1 MAAGKKNFTI
11 EIQRLQAEKM
21 PDGSVKEMYVEHLKL
36 KAELKFNS
44 GNVSVI
50 NNEIFG
56 SNSITFQVYKRDL
69 ILTDIIIFQGN
80 KYAINSI
87 NPLSYSNELVIN
99 CSLIN
104 E

>member
-1 MAAGKKNFTI
+1 MAAGKKKYTI
-11 EIQRLQAEKM
+11 EIQRLQSEKM
-21 PDGSVKEMYVEHLKL
+21 PDGSVKEMYVNHLKL

-69 ILTDIIIFQGN
+69 ILTDIIIFDGN

>member
-1 MAAGKKNFTI
+1 MAAGKKKYTI
-11 EIQRLQAEKM
+11 EIQRLQSEKM
-21 PDGSVKEMYVEHLKL
+21 PDGSIKEVYVEHLKL

-44 GNVSVI
+44 GNVSII
-50 NNEIFG
+50 NDEIYG
-56 SNSITFQVYKRDL
+56 SNSITFQIYKRDL
-69 ILTDIIIFQGN
+69 ILTDIIIFDGN

>member
-1 MAAGKKNFTI
+1 MAAGKKKFTI
-11 EIQRLQAEKM
+11 EIQRLQSEKM
-21 PDGSVKEMYVEHLKL
+21 PDGSIKEVYVEHLKL

-50 NNEIFG
+50 NNEIYG
-56 SNSITFQVYKRDL
+56 SNSITFQTYKRDI
-69 ILTDIIIFQGN
+69 ILTDIIIFDGN

-87 NPLSYSNELVIN
+87 NPLQYSNELVIN

>member
-1 MAAGKKNFTI
+1 MAAGKKKFTI
-11 EIQRLQAEKM
+11 EIQRLQSEKM
-21 PDGSVKEMYVEHLKL
+21 PDGSIKEVYVEHLKL

-50 NNEIFG
+50 NNEIYG
-56 SNSITFQVYKRDL
+56 SNSITFQVYKRDV
-69 ILTDIIIFQGN
+69 ILSDIIIFDGN

-87 NPLSYSNELVIN
+87 NPLQYSNELIIN
-99 CSLIN
+99 CTLIN

>member
-1 MAAGKKNFTI
+1 MAAGKKKFTI
-11 EIQRLQAEKM
+11 EIQRLQSEKM
-21 PDGSVKEMYVEHLKL
+21 PDGSIKEVYVEHLKL

-56 SNSITFQVYKRDL
+56 SNSITFQTYKRDI
-69 ILTDIIIFQGN
+69 ILTDIIIFSGN

-99 CSLIN
+99 CTLIN

>member
-1 MAAGKKNFTI
+1 MAAGKKKYII
-11 EIQRLQAEKM
+11 EIQRLQSEKM
-21 PDGSVKEMYVEHLKL
+21 PDGSVKEMYVNHLKL

-56 SNSITFQVYKRDL
+56 SNSITFQVYKRDI
-69 ILTDIIIFQGN
+69 ILSDIIIFDGN

-99 CSLIN
+99 CTLIN

>member
-1 MAAGKKNFTI
+1 MAAGKKKFTI
-11 EIQRLQAEKM
+11 EIQRLQSEKM
-21 PDGSVKEMYVEHLKL
+21 PDGSVKEMYVNHLKL
-36 KAELKFNS
+36 RAELKFNS

-50 NNEIFG
+50 NNEIYG
-56 SNSITFQVYKRDL
+56 SNSITFQIYKRDL
-69 ILTDIIIFQGN
+69 ILTDIIIFDGN

>member
-1 MAAGKKNFTI
+1 MVAGKKKYTI
-11 EIQRLQAEKM
+11 EIKRLQSEKM
-21 PDGSVKEMYVEHLKL
+21 PDGSIKEVYVEHLKL

-44 GNVSVI
+44 GNVSII
-50 NNEIFG
+50 NDEMFG
-56 SNSITFQVYKRDL
+56 NNSITFQVYKRDI
-69 ILTDIIIFQGN
+69 ILTDIIIFSGN

-87 NPLSYSNELVIN
+87 NPLQYSNELIIN

>member
-1 MAAGKKNFTI
+1 MAAGKKKYTI
-11 EIQRLQAEKM
+11 EIQRLQSEKM
-21 PDGSVKEMYVEHLKL
+21 PDGSIKEVYVEHLKL

-50 NNEIFG
+50 NNEIYG
-56 SNSITFQVYKRDL
+56 SNSITFQTYKRD
-69 ILTDIIIFQGN
+69 IIITDIIIFDGN

-87 NPLSYSNELVIN
+87 NPLQYSNELIIN

>member
-1 MAAGKKNFTI
+1 MAAGKKKFTI
-11 EIQRLQAEKM
+11 EIQRLQSEKM
-21 PDGSVKEMYVEHLKL
+21 PDGSIKEVYVEHFKL

-50 NNEIFG
+50 NDEIFG
-56 SNSITFQVYKRDL
+56 SNSITFQTYKRDI
-69 ILTDIIIFQGN
+69 ILTDIIIFQDN

-87 NPLSYSNELVIN
+87 NPLQYSNELVIN

>member
-1 MAAGKKNFTI
+1 MGAGKKKYII

-21 PDGSVKEMYVEHLKL
+21 PDGSIKEVYVEHLKL

-50 NNEIFG
+50 NDEIVG
-56 SNSITFQVYKRDL
+56 SNSITFQIYKRDL
-69 ILTDIIIFQGN
+69 ILSDIIIFQDN

-99 CSLIN
+99 CTLIN

>member
-1 MAAGKKNFTI
+1 MAAGKKKYII
-11 EIQRLQAEKM
+11 EIQRLQSEKM
-21 PDGSVKEMYVEHLKL
+21 PDGSIKEVYVEHLKL

-44 GNVSVI
+44 GNVSII
-50 NNEIFG
+50 NDEIFG
-56 SNSITFQVYKRDL
+56 SNSITFQVYKRDIVL
-69 ILTDIIIFQGN
+69 SDIIIFDGN

-87 NPLSYSNELVIN
+87 NPLQYSNELIIN

>member
-1 MAAGKKNFTI
+1 MAAGKKKFTI

-21 PDGSVKEMYVEHLKL
+21 PDGSVKEMYVNHLKL

-44 GNVSVI
+44 GNVSLI
-50 NNEIFG
+50 NDEIFG
-56 SNSITFQVYKRDL
+56 SNSITFQTYKRDI
-69 ILTDIIIFQGN
+69 ILTDIIIFQDN

-87 NPLSYSNELVIN
+87 NPLSYSNELIIN

>member
-1 MAAGKKNFTI
+1 MAAGKKKYII

-21 PDGSVKEMYVEHLKL
+21 PDGSIKEVYVEHLKL
-36 KAELKFNS
+36 KAELKYNS

-50 NNEIFG
+50 NDEIYG
-56 SNSITFQVYKRDL
+56 SNSITFQVYKRDI
-69 ILTDIIIFQGN
+69 ILTDIIIFSGN

-87 NPLSYSNELVIN
+87 NPLQYSNELIIN

>member
-1 MAAGKKNFTI
+1 MVAGKKKYNI
-11 EIQRLQAEKM
+11 QIQRLQAEKM
-21 PDGSVKEMYVEHLKL
+21 PDGSVKEMYVNHLKL

-50 NNEIFG
+50 NNEIVG
-56 SNSITFQVYKRDL
+56 SNSITFQIYKRDL
-69 ILTDIIIFQGN
+69 ILTDIIIFQSN

-87 NPLSYSNELVIN
+87 NPLQYSNELVIN